1 MLTSGLILD
10 IYDDY
15 RGDTLRALYP
25 RQSDMPESV
34 KTAQVLSSEDRSNLP
49 DDAFALV
56 MINGGETLRKFAC
69 IDEGNTLLSLEYFV
83 KNAHKLPIV
92 AQKTAAENL
101 MKACGWYDLAV
112 PAVLE
117 KIAGGGVSAPQTSG
131 TDMGLRH
138 TLDAV
143 SPNMSAK
150 PSPYL
155 NSIHATPKVAPAPAK
170 IAEVTGTTCMPLQE
184 PTTKGTPKANVAK
197 TAAATMKRLVAG
209 HKGQTG
215 NFGPEETEKYDGY
228 TKGPNFDKLPQ
239 GKIVPKDTIAKTASM
254 QPYVD
259 VTDHHPEVVVTEKKA
274 SLFALPAIEKYPLD
288 TYLQVK
294 TAGEYFD
301 EFSVRFEDEDRQE
314 FATNLMKRASE
325 LGIDVSD
332 EVRYAADPDEAIK
345 VAFERP
351 WSEVIGNDYINESQ
365 LKCLARKDGR
375 ILKKAFGEDFI
386 DEFRKDPKGI
396 FMSLPRDQKII
407 IMRMA
412 SDTSSSTL

>member
-34 KTAQVLSSEDRSNLP
+34 KTAQVLSSEDRSTLP

-83 KNAHKLPIV
+83 KNAHKLPVV

-101 MKACGWYDLAV
+101 VKACGWYGIEV
-112 PAVLE
+112 PTKL
-117 KIAGGGVSAPQTSG
+117 
-131 TDMGLRH
+131 
-138 TLDAV
+138 
-143 SPNMSAK
+143 
-150 PSPYL
+150 
-155 NSIHATPKVAPAPAK
+155 
-170 IAEVTGTTCMPLQE
+170 AEVTGTTCMPLQE
-184 PTTKGTPKANVAK
+184 PTTKGTPKANVVK
-197 TAAATMKRLVAG
+197 TATTMKRLVAG
-209 HKGQTG
+209 HKGQSG
-215 NFGPEETEKYDGY
+215 DFGPEETEKYDGY
-228 TKGPNFDKLPQ
+228 TKGKNFDKLPQ

-254 QPYVD
+254 RPHVD

-274 SLFALPAIEKYPLD
+274 SLFALPTIEKYPLD

-314 FATNLMKRASE
+314 FATNLMKRAAD

-365 LKCLARKDGR
+365 LKCLAKKDGR